1 MNENNKTS
9 GNFKNIS
16 GGVKDRRDNKHMSK
30 IFAEQNCEC
39 FATCVRCRYD
49 FWLSEIEVPDGKSE
63 ELAHGVEQKAKAD
76 NGKLKLSLVPV
87 QIIKDIAKVREYGCK
102 KYKDPDNWKRVELR
116 RYIDAFYRHWLA
128 FIENPLS
135 SDEESGLPHYIHCAC
150 NMAFICELMKE
161 KGVEPR

>member
-1 MNENNKTS
+1 MKTTRQAEILKIFPEVLKTD
-9 GNFKNIS
+9 GIINICP
-16 GGVKDRRDNKHMSK
+16 K

-102 KYKDPDNWKRVELR
+102 KSCRGPWHTLR
-116 RYIDAFYRHWLA
+116 GCRCG
-128 FIENPLS
+128 P
-135 SDEESGLPHYIHCAC
+135 
-150 NMAFICELMKE
+150 
-161 KGVEPR
+161 